1 MHAFYHKKKPIQLII
16 SSMAKKKEIS
26 VEEKLR
32 SLFDLQIIDSRIDEI
47 RNVRGELPLEVE
59 DLESEIAGMDLK
71 LEQLNS
77 QLNDFDLGIKENK
90 NIIESAN
97 DLIAKYADKLKN
109 VRNNREY
116 NSIVKEEEY
125 QQLEIQLAEKKI
137 KELKVKIEQK
147 KETIGV
153 LTEQLSVKTNHLTA
167 KKEELDEIMQETAKE
182 ETLLMKQSAVFEEK
196 IDDRLIVAYK
206 RIRGS
211 VKNGLAIV
219 PIERGASGGSYFTIP
234 PQVQMEIASRKKIIT
249 DEYSGRI
256 LVDAELAEEEYVKI
270 NKLIKSV

>member
-77 QLNDFDLGIKENK
+77 ELNDFDLDIKENK

-137 KELKVKIEQK
+137 KELKIQIEQK
-147 KETIGV
+147 KEIIGV
-153 LTEQLSVKTNHLTA
+153 LTEQLGVKTNHLTA

-219 PIERGASGGSYFTIP
+219 PVERGASGGSYFTIP

>member
-1 MHAFYHKKKPIQLII
+1 M
-16 SSMAKKKEIS
+16 
-26 VEEKLR
+26 
-32 SLFDLQIIDSRIDEI
+32 
-47 RNVRGELPLEVE
+47 
-59 DLESEIAGMDLK
+59 
-71 LEQLNS
+71 
-77 QLNDFDLGIKENK
+77 
-90 NIIESAN
+90 
-97 DLIAKYADKLKN
+97 
-109 VRNNREY
+109 
-116 NSIVKEEEY
+116 
-125 QQLEIQLAEKKI
+125 AEKKI

-147 KETIGV
+147 KEIIDV

-167 KKEELDEIMQETAKE
+167 KKEELNEIMQETAKE
-182 ETLLMKQSAVFEEK
+182 ETLLMKQSAAFEEK

>member
-1 MHAFYHKKKPIQLII
+1 MHSFYHKKKPIQLII

-71 LEQLNS
+71 LEQLNAE
-77 QLNDFDLGIKENK
+77 LNDFDSDIKENK

-137 KELKVKIEQK
+137 KELKVQIEQK

-153 LTEQLSVKTNHLTA
+153 LTEQLGVKTNHLTA

-182 ETLLMKQSAVFEEK
+182 ETILMKQSAAFEEK

>member
-1 MHAFYHKKKPIQLII
+1 LHAFYRKKKPIQLII
-16 SSMAKKKEIS
+16 SSMAKKNEIS

-59 DLESEIAGMDLK
+59 DLENEIAGMDDK
-71 LEQLNS
+71 LQNLTAELD
-77 QLNDFDLGIKENK
+77 DFDLDIKENK
-90 NIIESAN
+90 NTIESAN

-147 KETIGV
+147 KETISV
-153 LTEQLSVKTNHLTA
+153 LNEQLDVKKNHLTA
-167 KKEELDEIMQETAKE
+167 KKNELDEIMQETEKE
-182 ETLLMKQSAVFEEK
+182 ETHLLAQSEKFESK
-196 IDDRLIVAYK
+196 IDERLITAYK

-234 PQVQMEIASRKKIIT
+234 PQVQMEIDSRKKIIT

-256 LVDAELAEEEYVKI
+256 LVDAELAEEEYTKI
-270 NKLIKSV
+270 NKMIKNI

>member
-1 MHAFYHKKKPIQLII
+1 LHAFYHKKKPIQLII

-59 DLESEIAGMDLK
+59 DLESEIAGMDLN

-77 QLNDFDLGIKENK
+77 ELNDFDLDIKENK

-137 KELKVKIEQK
+137 KELKIQIEQK
-147 KETIGV
+147 KEIIGV
-153 LTEQLSVKTNHLTA
+153 LTEQLGVKTNHLTA

-182 ETLLMKQSAVFEEK
+182 ETLLMIQSAAFEEK

-219 PIERGASGGSYFTIP
+219 PVERGASGGSYFTIP

>member
-59 DLESEIAGMDLK
+59 DLESEIAGMDLN

-77 QLNDFDLGIKENK
+77 ELNDFDLDIKENK

-137 KELKVKIEQK
+137 KELKIQIEQK
-147 KETIGV
+147 KEIIGV
-153 LTEQLSVKTNHLTA
+153 LTEQLGVKTNHLTA

-182 ETLLMKQSAVFEEK
+182 ETLLMIQSAAFEEK

-219 PIERGASGGSYFTIP
+219 PVERGASGGSYFTIP

>member
-59 DLESEIAGMDLK
+59 DLESEIAGMDLN

-77 QLNDFDLGIKENK
+77 ELNDFDLDIKENK

-137 KELKVKIEQK
+137 KELKIQIEQK
-147 KETIGV
+147 KEIIGV
-153 LTEQLSVKTNHLTA
+153 LTEQLGVKTNHLTA

-182 ETLLMKQSAVFEEK
+182 ETLLMIQSAAFEEK

-219 PIERGASGGSYFTIP
+219 PVERGASGGSYFTIP
-234 PQVQMEIASRKKIIT
+234 PQIQMEIASRKKIIT

>member
-59 DLESEIAGMDLK
+59 DLESEIAGMDLN

>member
-59 DLESEIAGMDLK
+59 DLESEIAGMDLN

-116 NSIVKEEEY
+116 NSIIKEEEY

-137 KELKVKIEQK
+137 KELKVQIEQK